1 MKNEAVAECRTELPI
16 VNESGYYEIRLESI
30 GGLGANLCG
39 KMLGELGLY
48 VLGLNSSSFSSY
60 GSEKTGTPATQADNT
75 IGAAWQKHHSRGNA
89 AVHLRGD
96 VYKHAQSH
104 YHAQKLREELW
115 FYMMEHPEGVLDYA
129 TAFDENMHPIFTKK
143 LRATLADF
151 RCDLLTDDT
160 SPWPNAQGVH
170 IVFSFQFSPIE

>member
-1 MKNEAVAECRTELPI
+1 MADIELQC
-16 VNESGYYEIRLESI
+16 SAYRLRFTPDNDPGNSVELLP
-30 GGLGANLCG
+30 LGALCDAQP
-39 KMLGELGLY
+39 
-48 VLGLNSSSFSSY
+48 
-60 GSEKTGTPATQADNT
+60 EKTGTPATQADNT